1 MKKPV
6 LLALAC
12 SAMASTAFAQ
22 TSSVT
27 LFGVA
32 DAAVRQVKNG
42 SAGTVKGVTSGA
54 NTTSRL
60 GVRGVEQLGGGLSAG
75 FHLESG
81 VELDTGAAN
90 ASKLWNRRSTVSLMG
105 EFGEIRLGRDTTPTY
120 NNALNDEFG
129 IVGVGS
135 RGVFVY
141 GSSAVLGSG
150 ATTAQRTDNGVSYFL
165 PKNLGGWFGQVH
177 VAAGEGVV
185 GNKYTGGRLGFEN
198 NTFLVGG
205 AIGQTDVGST
215 QPKFKNYNLL
225 FNYKSPWGTLH
236 TLVDVKKWGPR
247 KAQELSIGATVPV
260 TQAGS
265 FRVGYT
271 TVNRSGGPV
280 GSGYADADDSTR
292 VALGYVHEMS
302 KRTALYGT
310 YANISNKGA
319 ARSSVLYTT
328 PTGMR
333 GGESSSGLEVGM
345 RHSF

>member
-1 MKKPV
+1 
-6 LLALAC
+6 
-12 SAMASTAFAQ
+12 
-22 TSSVT
+22 
-27 LFGVA
+27 
-32 DAAVRQVKNG
+32 
-42 SAGTVKGVTSGA
+42 
-54 NTTSRL
+54 
-60 GVRGVEQLGGGLSAG
+60 
-75 FHLESG
+75 
-81 VELDTGAAN
+81 
-90 ASKLWNRRSTVSLMG
+90 
-105 EFGEIRLGRDTTPTY
+105 
-120 NNALNDEFG
+120 
-129 IVGVGS
+129 
-135 RGVFVY
+135 
-141 GSSAVLGSG
+141 VLGSG

-185 GNKYTGGRLGFEN
+185 GNKYTGGRVGFEN
-198 NTFLVGG
+198 STFLVGG

-236 TLVDVKKWGPR
+236 TLFDVKKWGPR

-265 FRVGYT
+265 IRLGYT
-271 TVNRSGGPV
+271 SVNRSGGAA

-310 YANISNKGA
+310 YATISNKGA

-333 GGESSSGLEVGM
+333 GGENSSGMEVGV